1 MRVSAKLPVILMA
14 AALVVGLAACG
25 KSEKTATPEDA
36 KAQFQ
41 TVVRFSQRYPSRVVV
56 LCPLKAAAYLKEL
69 GPEKAFDA
77 FTNSPEWKD
86 GDLYVWAD
94 DKNGVSVAHGFQPEL
109 VGTNELDVPDADGKY
124 YMHDVVA
131 VEDQGWVDY
140 HWKSPTTGEIVPKT
154 SYIVHVGDYFIGVGA
169 YKY

>member
-1 MRVSAKLPVILMA
+1 MKALSNLPALIVA
-14 AALVVGLAACG
+14 AALALGLAACG
-25 KSEKTATPEDA
+25 QSEKTATPDA
-36 KAQFQ
+36 AKVMA
-41 TVVRFSQRYPSRVVV
+41 
-56 LCPLKAAAYLKEL
+56 LKAAAYLKEV

-77 FTNSPEWKD
+77 FTNSDEWKD
-86 GDLYVWAD
+86 GDLYVWVD

-131 VEDQGWVDY
+131 ITDQGWVDY
-140 HWKSPTTGEIVPKT
+140 KWKSPTTGEIADKT
-154 SYIVHVGDYFIGVGA
+154 SYIVRVDDYFVGVGA

>member
-1 MRVSAKLPVILMA
+1 MKALSKLPVLLVA
-14 AALVVGLAACG
+14 AALVLSVAACG

-36 KAQFQ
+36 KAMA
-41 TVVRFSQRYPSRVVV
+41 
-56 LCPLKAAAYLKEL
+56 LKAAAYLKEV

-77 FTNSPEWKD
+77 FTNSPDWKD

-131 VEDQGWVDY
+131 IEDQGWVDY
-140 HWKSPTTGEIVPKT
+140 KWKSPTTGEIVPKT

-169 YKY
+169 YKYPQ